1 MDRTM
6 FKQLFWV
13 LAGTWNIVI
22 ALFLWNSMLKNDKKT
37 RNDKILR
44 FFVGAFGVGYVLI
57 GYFDW
62 LWWIGAIGL
71 LVKLALVLDYFT
83 KYDYE
88 KMRVDMLTVVVVGD
102 LLWVFAFGAM
112 LGLQLSAS
120 RSRI

>member
-1 MDRTM
+1 M
-6 FKQLFWV
+6 FKQLFWL
-13 LAGTWNIVI
+13 LAGAWNIVI
-22 ALFLWNSMLKNDKKT
+22 ALFLWNSMLKNDKKI